1 MLKRPACQKQIEEIT
16 LAMSSSTIRDWL
28 EDVELARNN
37 GLLQKPH
44 DDTMTGRK
52 RGRGKSPQE
61 RSLTAPRRSKRIAR
75 LTSSSENNRPQQS
88 LDSGRTVRMRAAS
101 STVFEQLASAG
112 ICQAPSLK
120 VDTLPDD
127 AHDLFLAVRG
137 IANAATPIIPA
148 AIFVRVSR
156 TSLQYLV
163 ELGQKLMYSDLFSG
177 PHTNSMFSCTR
188 LSTS

>member
-1 MLKRPACQKQIEEIT
+1 
-16 LAMSSSTIRDWL
+16 MSSSTIRDWL
-28 EDVELARNN
+28 EDVELARKN
-37 GLLQKPH
+37 GLLQEPH
-44 DDTMTGRK
+44 DDTMTGGK

-75 LTSSSENNRPQQS
+75 LTSSGNNRPQQS

-112 ICQAPSLK
+112 ICQAPSLE

-137 IANAATPIIPA
+137 IANAATPTIPA

-156 TSLQYLV
+156 TPLQYLV
-163 ELGQKLMYSDLFSG
+163 VLGQKLMHSDLFSG
-177 PHTNSMFSCTR
+177 PHPNSILSCVR
-188 LSTS
+188 LPTS